1 MNLEFPFVTDSEPS
15 ALDEYLAR
23 IDRELDGLFLD
34 EVDGVVQQLRAERR
48 DDGDGA
54 SAAV

>member
-48 DDGDGA
+48 DDAEGS
-54 SAAV
+54 SAVL

>member
-1 MNLEFPFVTDSEPS
+1 MNLEFPFVTDSEHS

-23 IDRELDGLFLD
+23 IDRELDDLFLD

-48 DDGDGA
+48 DDAEGA
-54 SAAV
+54 SAVV